1 MSDKPIAMPLSDE
14 RRQEIFF
21 ALVTAQDQSMDVAQS
36 RQYVAHRYGVK
47 EDEVRQIEREGID
60 KNWPPLE

>member
-1 MSDKPIAMPLSDE
+1 MSDKPASIPLSDE

-36 RQYVAHRYGVK
+36 RQYVAQHYGVK
-47 EDEVRQIEREGID
+47 EDDVRQIEREGID